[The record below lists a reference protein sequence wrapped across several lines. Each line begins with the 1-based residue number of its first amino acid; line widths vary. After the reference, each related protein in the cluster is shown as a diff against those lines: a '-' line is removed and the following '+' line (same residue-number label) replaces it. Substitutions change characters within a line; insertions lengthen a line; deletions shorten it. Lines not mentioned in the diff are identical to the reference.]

1 MSETALT
8 DGEAAALSGT
18 TSPDSD
24 LTYPTNTGSD
34 YANSIFRAIH
44 RLNTIAEAVN
54 ELRVFK
60 DGALTFGVRAGK
72 FLDGDTARNYA
83 GAAAQALTNNETNYV
98 YFTAAGTLTVN
109 ITGFPTPSETP
120 HIPLAT
126 ILTASGAFDRGD
138 ITDYRGRA
146 IFQVCS

>member
-8 DGEAAALSGT
+8 DSVAAALSGT
-18 TSPDSD
+18 TDTDTD
-24 LTYPTNTGSD
+24 LTYPTNQAAD
-34 YANSIFRAIH
+34 YANSVFRALH
-44 RLNTIAEAVN
+44 RLNTIVEAVN

-60 DGALTFGVRAGK
+60 DGALTYGVRAGK

-83 GAAAQALTNNETNYV
+83 GADAQALTDDDTNYI
-98 YFTAAGTLTVN
+98 YLIADGTLTIN
-109 ITGFPTPSETP
+109 TTGFPVPSATP

-126 ILTASGAFDRGD
+126 ILTASGAYDIDD

>member
-1 MSETALT
+1 MSETPLT
-8 DGEAAALSGT
+8 NSEAAALSGT
-18 TSPDSD
+18 TDTDTD
-24 LTYPTNTGSD
+24 LVYPTNTAAD

-54 ELRVFK
+54 QLRVYK

-72 FLDGDTARNYA
+72 YLNGDTPVNYA
-83 GAAAQALTNNETNYV
+83 GADEQALTDDDTNYI
-98 YFTAAGTLTVN
+98 YLTAAGTLTVN
-109 ITGFPTPSETP
+109 ITGFPTPSATP
-120 HIPLAT
+120 HVPLAT
-126 ILTASGAFDRGD
+126 ILTASGAYALSD

>member
-1 MSETALT
+1 MSETPLT
-8 DGEAAALSGT
+8 DSEAAALSGT
-18 TSPDSD
+18 TDTDTD
-24 LTYPTNTGSD
+24 LIYPTATAAD
-34 YANSIFRAIH
+34 YANTIFRALH
-44 RLNTIAEAVN
+44 RLNAIAEAVN
-54 ELRVFK
+54 PLRVFK
-60 DGALTFGVRAGK
+60 DGDLTFGVRAGK

-83 GAAAQALTNNETNYV
+83 GASEQALTDDDTNYI
-98 YFTAAGTLTVN
+98 YLTAAGTLTVN